1 MTQTEM
7 PQKIEHLK
15 RFLITRLLLVM
26 AFILVSESLIN
37 LFVGQIAFPALN
49 TFFRAEL
56 FLEKQS
62 SGTNVFLL
70 VRLVINFILEEIE
83 GILPVSFPSLSRSIW
98 KNSGLLGKISS
109 MQQILMLVVLFLFL
123 CIYSLPY
130 ILGVLYYSSIVIKK
144 MEEVREYDRKQ
155 REAFA
160 KKRNLLLSDITHDLK
175 TPITTIAGYVQ
186 ALNDGM
192 VKDAEKQKQY
202 LTAIRQKSLE
212 MSDLITLLFN
222 YVKLDS
228 EGFDLKKERV
238 NITELVLQIAA
249 GAYTDI
255 EDAGMEFDVEIPE
268 EAGYVEVDKAQF
280 TRALTNLITNAVKH
294 NSPGTKIKISM
305 KHKFGYWV
313 IKVMDSGENID
324 ESLMENLFD
333 PFVMGDE
340 SRNSHGGSGLGLSV
354 SKKVIDMHGGKLL
367 LEQPTEEGYTKAFCI
382 RMKQMEDSVY
392 EYDN

>member
-1 MTQTEM
+1 M
-7 PQKIEHLK
+7 
-15 RFLITRLLLVM
+15 F
-26 AFILVSESLIN
+26 
-37 LFVGQIAFPALN
+37 
-49 TFFRAEL
+49 
-56 FLEKQS
+56 
-62 SGTNVFLL
+62 
-70 VRLVINFILEEIE
+70 
-83 GILPVSFPSLSRSIW
+83 
-98 KNSGLLGKISS
+98 
-109 MQQILMLVVLFLFL
+109 VVLFLFL

-130 ILGVLYYSSIVIKK
+130 ILGILYYSSIVIKK

-155 REAFA
+155 REVFA

-212 MSDLITLLFN
+212 MSELITLLFN

-255 EDAGMEFDVEIPE
+255 EEAVMEFDVEIPE
-268 EAGYVEVDKAQF
+268 EAGYAEVDKAQF

-294 NSPGTKIKISM
+294 NSLGTKIKISM
-305 KHKFGYWV
+305 KHK
-313 IKVMDSGENID
+313 SG
-324 ESLMENLFD
+324 
-333 PFVMGDE
+333 
-340 SRNSHGGSGLGLSV
+340 
-354 SKKVIDMHGGKLL
+354 
-367 LEQPTEEGYTKAFCI
+367 
-382 RMKQMEDSVY
+382 
-392 EYDN
+392 